1 MADDA
6 PAPIEDPRI
15 DISWE
20 ARKLLRAARQGSLA
34 TTSAGQPFV
43 SLATPAIAPDGAIL
57 LLLSDLSEH
66 TRHLR
71 GDPRCSVLVTGP
83 ANGPNPQ
90 TMPRLTVTATAA
102 ISDTGPDRARFLA
115 IHPYAELYA
124 GFGDFHLW
132 RLTLTGGLFIG
143 GFAVAHRLRANELVP
158 GATLGDAEAGILA
171 HCNDDHAPAMA
182 AIARA
187 AGGAPGE
194 WLRGEWRPGEWRMV
208 TCDTDGFDLAAPET
222 TRRIAFAA
230 PVADPN
236 GVRAELI
243 RLARSRPD
251 DGLDPLPA
259 TP

>member
-1 MADDA
+1 M
-6 PAPIEDPRI
+6 
-15 DISWE
+15 
-20 ARKLLRAARQGSLA
+20 LRAARQGNLGTA
-34 TTSAGQPFV
+34 SAGQPFV
-43 SLATPAIAPDGAIL
+43 SLATPAIAPDGGIL

-71 GDPRCSVLVTGP
+71 ADPRCSVLVTGP

-90 TMPRLTVTATAA
+90 TTPRLTVTATAA
-102 ISDTGPDRARFLA
+102 ISDTAADRARFLA

-143 GFAVAHRLRANELVP
+143 GFAVAHRLRAGELVP
-158 GATLGDAEAGILA
+158 DATLADAEAGILA
-171 HCNDDHAPAMA
+171 HCNNDHAPAMA
-182 AIARA
+182 AIAQRA
-187 AGGAPGE
+187 NGSAGGAP
-194 WLRGEWRPGEWRMV
+194 GEWRPGEWRMV
-208 TCDTDGFDLAAPET
+208 TCDTDGFDLSAPET

-236 GVRAELI
+236 GVRIELI

-251 DGLDPLPA
+251 DGLDPPPA

>member
-1 MADDA
+1 MADEA
-6 PAPIEDPRI
+6 PARI
-15 DISWE
+15 DIPWE

-34 TTSAGQPFV
+34 TASRGQPSV

-57 LLLSDLSEH
+57 LLLSELSEH

-90 TMPRLTVTATAA
+90 TTPRLTVTATAA
-102 ISDTGPDRARFLA
+102 ISDAQPDRARFLA

-132 RLTLTGGLFIG
+132 RLTLIGGLFIG

-182 AIARA
+182 AIGQA
-187 AGGAPGE
+187 AGGAS
-194 WLRGEWRPGEWRMV
+194 GEWRMV
-208 TCDTDGFDLAAPET
+208 TCDTDGFDLAVAET
-222 TRRIAFAA
+222 TLRIPFTA
-230 PVADPN
+230 PVATPN
-236 GVRAELI
+236 QVRAELI
-243 RLARSRPD
+243 RLTRSTRG
-251 DGLDPLPA
+251 DGLDPPPA